1 MLRRM
6 LLVLVVIPLAASAA
20 NAQVVY
26 LTGTYAQNFDSLAT
40 TGNNIPWTNN
50 VTLPGWHS
58 SRSSYD
64 ASDGTGNTGSLY
76 SFGVAG
82 TNPVTDRALGS
93 IASGNTG
100 TVLYSLQ
107 LFNSSNITFTDITVS
122 FWSEQWRN
130 GGSTTPNINEFAYL
144 VTNDSTGAPLTAA
157 GYTDVNELFF
167 AAPINGG
174 SPGPL
179 DGNLPVNR
187 IFLSHSFSI
196 GTWAPG
202 QFLWLR
208 WSDPNEPGNDN
219 GMAIDEVI
227 FTVVPEPTVIASLGA
242 SLLGLWGVRRWR
254 RQQREL
260 AALVEQ
266 D

>member
-40 TGNNIPWTNN
+40 TGNNIPLTNN

-64 ASDGTGNTGSLY
+64 ASDGTGNAGSLY

-122 FWSEQWRN
+122 FWGEQWRN
-130 GGSTTPNINEFAYL
+130 GGSTTPNINEFA
-144 VTNDSTGAPLTAA
+144 
-157 GYTDVNELFF
+157 
-167 AAPINGG
+167 
-174 SPGPL
+174 
-179 DGNLPVNR
+179 
-187 IFLSHSFSI
+187 
-196 GTWAPG
+196 
-202 QFLWLR
+202 
-208 WSDPNEPGNDN
+208 
-219 GMAIDEVI
+219 
-227 FTVVPEPTVIASLGA
+227 
-242 SLLGLWGVRRWR
+242 
-254 RQQREL
+254 
-260 AALVEQ
+260 
-266 D
+266 